1 MNHTVF
7 KPLKKAAIAIVA
19 STLMMA
25 PAIAHDIY
33 IWPSYFNINADKP
46 THVAVTVTASHTAFR
61 PDYSMPSHGVK
72 VMGVDG
78 KQLRKFGPY
87 YQGQRQSSFDLAVS
101 ESGTYGLF
109 YQRQPSYFT
118 KYKVGKRDKVK
129 HLKANKVEA
138 AKQLPK
144 GARDVI
150 TRRYKTISMSFVTN
164 KAPTFEVLAPTNQG
178 FELITLTHPSDYVTS
193 EPIKVKALFNGKP
206 VAKKTIII
214 EQEGPQYRKNPA
226 VLEITIDKD
235 GLATFT
241 LPNGGRYLLKT
252 KYEKDADNELADF
265 DVTRIFYAFEVI
277 FE

>member
-1 MNHTVF
+1 MNYTAF
-7 KPLKKAAIAIVA
+7 NPLKKAALAIIAC
-19 STLMMA
+19 TLMIA

-33 IWPSYFNINADKP
+33 IWPSYFNINTDKP

-61 PDYSMPSHGVK
+61 PDFSMPSNGVK
-72 VMGVDG
+72 VMGIDG
-78 KQLRKFGPY
+78 KQIRKFGPY
-87 YQGQRQSSFDLAVS
+87 YQGQRQSSFDLVVTG
-101 ESGTYGLF
+101 SGTYGLF

-118 KYKVGKRDKVK
+118 SYKIGKRDK
-129 HLKANKVEA
+129 LKRLKTNKIAA

-150 TRRYKTISMSFVTN
+150 TRRYETIAMSFVTN

-193 EPIKVKALFNGKP
+193 EPIKVKVLFNGKP
-206 VAKKTIII
+206 VAKQTMII

-226 VLEITIDKD
+226 ALEITTDKD
-235 GLATFT
+235 GLATFN

-252 KYEKDADNELADF
+252 KYEKDADHELADF